1 MTITETAESPAES
14 HGVPLLTAHIADPN
28 RDMDDVARV
37 LNSAAQW
44 LTEQGI
50 DQWPASFD
58 EDGGWR
64 LDKLR
69 DEAQRGHVFLLTWG
83 QGQGRIPLATATVTD
98 WADPDFAQA
107 WPDGPRNAL
116 YLMRLA
122 VTPAAR
128 TLARKYGRPGLGEM
142 LINIAKDNVRYSG
155 RRYLRLDC
163 SRENTKLH
171 AYYER
176 LGFVRV
182 GTVEV
187 GTRRSGALYQLDT
200 VA

>member
-1 MTITETAESPAES
+1 MTTTEQPEALS
-14 HGVPLLTAHIADPN
+14 GVPLLTAHIVDPN
-28 RDMDDVARV
+28 RDMDDVTRV
-37 LNSAAQW
+37 LNSAARW

-64 LDKLR
+64 LNKLR
-69 DEAQRGHVFLLTWG
+69 AEAARGHVFLLTWG
-83 QGQGRIPLATATVTD
+83 QGSTRIPLATATVTD

-107 WPDGPRNAL
+107 WPDGADNAL
-116 YLMRLA
+116 YLLRLA

-128 TLARKYGRPGLGEM
+128 TLARKYHCPGLGEM
-142 LINIAKDNVRYSG
+142 MITIAKDNVRYSG

-163 SRENTKLH
+163 SRDNTRLH
-171 AYYER
+171 DYYER

-187 GTRRSGALYQLDT
+187 GERRSGALYQFDT
-200 VA
+200 LG